1 METARQFVDR
11 HLAPE
16 LADIGRSGAPPE
28 NPKSR
33 LQELLQGRGHPT
45 PSYRLIGREGP
56 DHSPVFSVE
65 ALVGEQILGIGEGGR
80 KSEAEHAAAKEALEN
95 ILSGSCSLAQE
106 SNCTV
111 RRNRQEERQATE
123 QAVKPS
129 RDRWFGRIVG
139 LLRSPRLD
147 DAVWDEIEEI
157 LISSD
162 VGVETSLRIIEQLRE
177 RVKAGQLDSP
187 DAVTDALKQALTQDL
202 SGDFE
207 GLLPSDDGASKPY
220 VILMVGVNGVGKTT
234 SIGKLAHHFSESGK
248 RVVIGAADTFR
259 AAAAE
264 QLEIL
269 GERVGVDV
277 IRHAA
282 GADPG
287 AVAYDAYQA
296 SKARGADVLIIDT
309 AGRLHTKSN
318 LMEELRKIHR
328 VLNRQDTSAPHEVI
342 LTLDA
347 TTGHNGL
354 VQAKSF
360 NEAVNCTGIFL
371 AKLDG
376 TARGGI
382 VLAIRQELQVP
393 ILFIGTGE
401 GMGDMAPFDAE
412 DFVDA
417 LLAPV

>member
-1 METARQFVDR
+1 MLRMF
-11 HLAPE
+11 
-16 LADIGRSGAPPE
+16 
-28 NPKSR
+28 
-33 LQELLQGRGHPT
+33 
-45 PSYRLIGREGP
+45 
-56 DHSPVFSVE
+56 
-65 ALVGEQILGIGEGGR
+65 
-80 KSEAEHAAAKEALEN
+80 
-95 ILSGSCSLAQE
+95 
-106 SNCTV
+106 
-111 RRNRQEERQATE
+111 RRNRQEEKKATE

-129 RDRWFGRIVG
+129 RERWFGRIVG
-139 LLRSPRLD
+139 LLSSRRLD

-162 VGVETSLRIIEQLRE
+162 VGVDTSLRIIDGLKEQVRSG
-177 RVKAGQLDSP
+177 RLDTP
-187 DAVTDALKQALTQDL
+187 EAVTDALKQALTEDL
-202 SGDFE
+202 SNDSTLTTVLSLE
-207 GLLPSDDGASKPY
+207 GEGKQGSSQPY

-234 SIGKLAHHFSESGK
+234 SIGKLAHHFTQSGR
-248 RVVIGAADTFR
+248 RVVLGAADTFR

-296 SKARGADVLIIDT
+296 SKARKADVLIIDT

-328 VLNRQDTSAPHEVI
+328 VLQRQDPTAPHEVI

-354 VQAKSF
+354 AQAKSF
-360 NEAVNCTGIFL
+360 QEAVDCSGIFL

-401 GMGDMAPFDAE
+401 GMGDLAPFDAE

-417 LLAPV
+417 LLEPVS

>member
-1 METARQFVDR
+1 MLRMF
-11 HLAPE
+11 
-16 LADIGRSGAPPE
+16 
-28 NPKSR
+28 
-33 LQELLQGRGHPT
+33 
-45 PSYRLIGREGP
+45 
-56 DHSPVFSVE
+56 
-65 ALVGEQILGIGEGGR
+65 
-80 KSEAEHAAAKEALEN
+80 
-95 ILSGSCSLAQE
+95 
-106 SNCTV
+106 
-111 RRNRQEERQATE
+111 RRNRQEEKKATE

-129 RDRWFGRIVG
+129 RERWFGRIVG
-139 LLRSPRLD
+139 LLSSRRLD

-162 VGVETSLRIIEQLRE
+162 VGVDTSLRIIDGLKEQVRSG
-177 RVKAGQLDSP
+177 RLDTP
-187 DAVTDALKQALTQDL
+187 EAVTDALKQALTEDL
-202 SGDFE
+202 SNDSTLTPVLSLE
-207 GLLPSDDGASKPY
+207 GEGKQGSSQPY

-234 SIGKLAHHFSESGK
+234 SIGKLAHHFTQSGR
-248 RVVIGAADTFR
+248 RVVLGAADTFR

-296 SKARGADVLIIDT
+296 SKARKADVLIIDT

-328 VLNRQDTSAPHEVI
+328 VLQRQDPTAPHEVI

-354 VQAKSF
+354 AQAKSF
-360 NEAVNCTGIFL
+360 QEAVDCSGIFL

-401 GMGDMAPFDAE
+401 GMGDLAPFDAE

-417 LLAPV
+417 LLEPVS

>member
-1 METARQFVDR
+1 M
-11 HLAPE
+11 L
-16 LADIGRSGAPPE
+16 
-28 NPKSR
+28 R
-33 LQELLQGRGHPT
+33 L
-45 PSYRLIGREGP
+45 
-56 DHSPVFSVE
+56 F
-65 ALVGEQILGIGEGGR
+65 
-80 KSEAEHAAAKEALEN
+80 
-95 ILSGSCSLAQE
+95 
-106 SNCTV
+106 
-111 RRNRQEERQATE
+111 RRNRQEEKKATE

-129 RDRWFGRIVG
+129 RERWFGRIVG
-139 LLRSPRLD
+139 LLRSRRLD
-147 DAVWDEIEEI
+147 DSVWDEIEEI

-162 VGVETSLRIIEQLRE
+162 VGVDTSLRIIDGLKQQVR
-177 RVKAGQLDSP
+177 AGELASP
-187 DAVTDALKQALTQDL
+187 EAVTEALKQALTQDL
-202 SGDFE
+202 AAEPDAPASG
-207 GLLPSDDGASKPY
+207 GDGTPRPY

-234 SIGKLAHHFSESGK
+234 SVGKLAHHFTQSGQ
-248 RVVIGAADTFR
+248 RVILGAADTFR

-269 GERVGVDV
+269 GDRVGVDV
-277 IRHAA
+277 IRHAD

-309 AGRLHTKSN
+309 AGRLHTRSN

-328 VLNRQDTSAPHEVI
+328 VLRRQDSTAPHEVI

-354 VQAKSF
+354 AQAKSF
-360 NEAVNCTGIFL
+360 RNAVDCTGIFL

-401 GMGDMAPFDAE
+401 GISDMAPFDAG

-417 LLAPV
+417 LLEPVS

>member
-1 METARQFVDR
+1 M
-11 HLAPE
+11 L
-16 LADIGRSGAPPE
+16 
-28 NPKSR
+28 R
-33 LQELLQGRGHPT
+33 L
-45 PSYRLIGREGP
+45 
-56 DHSPVFSVE
+56 F
-65 ALVGEQILGIGEGGR
+65 
-80 KSEAEHAAAKEALEN
+80 
-95 ILSGSCSLAQE
+95 
-106 SNCTV
+106 
-111 RRNRQEERQATE
+111 RRNRQEERKATE

-129 RDRWFGRIVG
+129 RDRWFGRIAG

-147 DAVWDEIEEI
+147 EAVWEEIEEI

-162 VGVETSLRIIEQLRE
+162 VGVETSLKIIEALRE
-177 RVKAGQLDSP
+177 QVKTGQLGTP
-187 DAVTDALKQALTQDL
+187 EAVTDALKQALTSDL
-202 SGDFE
+202 SADADAV
-207 GLLPSDDGASKPY
+207 LPGGEDDAKPY

-234 SIGKLAHHFSESGK
+234 SIGKLAHHFTGSGR

-328 VLNRQDTSAPHEVI
+328 VLNRQDASAPHEVI

-354 VQAKSF
+354 AQAKSF
-360 NEAVNCTGIFL
+360 RDAVDCTGIFL

-401 GMGDMAPFDAE
+401 GMSDMAPFDAE